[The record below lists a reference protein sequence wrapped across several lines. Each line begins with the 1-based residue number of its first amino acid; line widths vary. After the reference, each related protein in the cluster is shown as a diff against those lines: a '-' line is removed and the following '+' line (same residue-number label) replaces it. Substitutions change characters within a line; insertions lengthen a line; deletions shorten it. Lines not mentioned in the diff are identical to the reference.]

1 MLIKAS
7 STHYHFTLRLL
18 CFYALEIVCEY
29 GRAATAKGYK
39 ATSHLQAQQ
48 ITHLLMYTHMSRCYI
63 VHDLLTCI
71 SSGKLGYPLMIQ
83 DACCMLA

>member
-7 STHYHFTLRLL
+7 STHYSTLRSL
-18 CFYALEIVCEY
+18 CFCALDTICEY

-48 ITHLLMYTHMSRCYI
+48 ITHHVMCIYTLCTHMCRCYI
-63 VHDLLTCI
+63 VHHLLTCK
-71 SSGKLGYPLMIQ
+71 SSWKLGYP
-83 DACCMLA
+83 